1 MTAPEPAAELAP
13 GRGRGLDVARLIP
26 GLEVAPPE
34 VQAFVAGCLIEEHFA
49 FGDEIVRRGES
60 GRLHVLLAG
69 TARAVAGEGPNEV
82 HIATLRPGDVAG
94 VPDFGDAPFPL
105 TVRASES
112 VRAVLLDT
120 ALLRG
125 LDTSYP
131 EIGAALLVPARRLE
145 LRAFLRL
152 HIPQLEEVEPGRI
165 GALVA
170 AAQPVRAGP
179 GEILADDR
187 SDERTLWIV
196 RQGRLVTE
204 QLDAHA
210 AAIVGYLR
218 TGDVFGGGPVAGKRP
233 VRVRAVSHC
242 DLLALD
248 ERWRFSPE
256 HGGPPPWE
264 LLAAIAARRPRR
276 PDPRVPLDF
285 ADDVELREVV
295 APDDGDGAGAPAPA
309 PVAVAPPQPDVTV
322 DPAVEPAFTRPRRRI
337 RRLPVVYGID
347 EMDCGPA
354 ALAIV
359 CRHFGRKV
367 SVAAVRETTATAID
381 GTSLLGLQRG
391 AEQLGLRTQPLKV
404 SASRLDELPVPA
416 IVHWDANHWLVLQDV
431 GPRWVKVVDPMIG
444 PRRFSRAEFLERW
457 SGFTLL
463 LAPTPR
469 LQEVP
474 EDTAGMEWI
483 LTFLKPERSALLTVA
498 LLALVSATAALLV
511 PYSSQLIIDQ
521 VIVDDD
527 PAMLTVIMLGICA
540 LLVTS
545 IVVAVLERYV
555 MTRATLR
562 IDRATL
568 DHVSGR
574 LLDMPLLF
582 FQARRTGDI
591 ERRLNGLREVRQLFL
606 QQGVQAL
613 TAVATLTVAIG
624 LMFWNDVSLALLYL
638 TVAPV
643 YGLLMFVAA
652 RRLRPVFDSL
662 EESWGRYKSRQ
673 IDAIKGIDTVKA
685 AGAEPHV
692 RGLLLRQFDEL
703 AGRLFRADFTMM
715 LVEGALGLLSFVPLA
730 LIMWMGALRVL
741 DGDLTIGAYVSFIA
755 LVVLTTGPVVIV
767 FSTWD
772 VGQYARVLVT
782 RLADL
787 VQHEPEQGADHSG
800 LVPVT
805 TLSGRVRFDR
815 VGFHYP
821 GPLTVP
827 VLADVSLAVEPG
839 ATVAIV
845 GRSGAGKTT
854 LVKCLAGLL
863 EPTSGVIEHDGV
875 DLRMLEYRSLRRQ
888 IGIVLQ
894 DNHLFDETIARNIA
908 FGDDE
913 PDPDRVEWAARIANA
928 DAFVQQL
935 PLGYATRIGETG
947 MRLSGGQRQRVAI
960 ARAIYHDPPVLV
972 FDEATSTLDAE
983 SERAVQ
989 HNLATLL
996 RGRTA
1001 FVVAHRLSTVRNADV
1016 IVVLEQGRLVERGT
1030 HHELMHRRGLY
1041 HHLVST
1047 QLEE

>member
-1 MTAPEPAAELAP
+1 MTAPDPTAELAP
-13 GRGRGLDVARLIP
+13 GTGPRSGIGGLIP
-26 GLEVAPPE
+26 GLGAAPPD
-34 VQAFVAGCLIEEHFA
+34 VQAFVASCLVEAHFG
-49 FGDEIVRRGES
+49 FGDEIVRAGDA
-60 GRLHVLLAG
+60 GRQYVLLSG
-69 TARAVAGEGPNEV
+69 TARAVVGHGPDEV
-82 HIATLRPGDVAG
+82 HVATLGPGDVVGA
-94 VPDFGDAPFPL
+94 PDIGDAPFPL
-105 TVRASES
+105 TVRASEP

-120 ALLRG
+120 AVLRG
-125 LDTSYP
+125 LGASYP
-131 EIGAALLVPARRLE
+131 EVGAALAAPARRLE
-145 LRAFLRL
+145 RRAVLRL
-152 HIPQLEEVEPGRI
+152 HLPQLEEVEPERI
-165 GALVA
+165 GALVDA
-170 AAQPVRAGP
+170 LRSVRAGP
-179 GEILADDR
+179 GDVVADD
-187 SDERTLWIV
+187 STGERTIWIV
-196 RQGRLVTE
+196 RDGRLVAE
-204 QLDAHA
+204 RRDDG
-210 AAIVGYLR
+210 AIVAYLR
-218 TGDVFGGGPVAGKRP
+218 AGDVFGGGAVAGRP
-233 VRVRAVSHC
+233 AVRVRAVSHC

-248 ERWRFSPE
+248 EQWRFSPVN
-256 HGGPPPWE
+256 GGPPPWE
-264 LLAAIAARRPRR
+264 LLAAIAARGARR

-285 ADDVELREVV
+285 AGDVEVPGPAPAWGPAAGGDGAV
-295 APDDGDGAGAPAPA
+295 PDDGASRNPAD
-309 PVAVAPPQPDVTV
+309 AVAT

-337 RRLPVVYGID
+337 RRLPVVYGVD

-354 ALAIV
+354 ALAVV
-359 CRHFGRKV
+359 CRHFGRRV
-367 SVAAVRETTATAID
+367 SVAAVREATATAID
-381 GTSLLGLQRG
+381 GTSLLGLEQG
-391 AEQLGLRTQPLKV
+391 ATRLGLRAQSLKV
-404 SASRLDELPVPA
+404 SASRLDELPMPA

-431 GPRWVKVVDPMIG
+431 GRRWVRVVDPMVG
-444 PRRFSRAEFLERW
+444 PRRFTRTEFLERW
-457 SGFTLL
+457 SGYTLL

-474 EDTAGMEWI
+474 EDTAGLRWI
-483 LTFLKPERSALLTVA
+483 LGFLRPERPALLAVA
-498 LLALVSATAALLV
+498 GLALVSATATLLV

-527 PAMLTVIMLGICA
+527 PAMLNVIMLGICA
-540 LLVTS
+540 LLVAS
-545 IVVAVLERYV
+545 IVAAVVERYV

-568 DHVSGR
+568 DHVSGK

-613 TAVATLTVAIG
+613 TAAATLVVALG
-624 LMFWNDVSLALLYL
+624 LMFWNDVGLALLYL

-643 YGLLMFVAA
+643 YGLLMVVAA

-730 LIMWMGALRVL
+730 LVMWVGARQVL
-741 DGDLTIGAYVSFIA
+741 DGDLTIGAYVAFIA
-755 LVVLTTGPVVIV
+755 LVVLTTGPVVIL

-787 VQHEPEQGADHSG
+787 VQHDPEQGVDHGG
-800 LVPVT
+800 LLRVT
-805 TLSGRVRFDR
+805 TLEGRVRLER
-815 VGFHYP
+815 VGFHYA
-821 GPLTVP
+821 GPLAAP
-827 VLADVSLAVEPG
+827 VLEDVSLSVEPG
-839 ATVAIV
+839 STVAIV

-863 EPTSGVIEHDGV
+863 EPTTGVIEHDGI
-875 DLRMLEYRSLRRQ
+875 DLTTLEYRSLRRQ

-894 DNHLFDETIARNIA
+894 DNHLFDDTIARNIA

-913 PDPDRVEWAARIANA
+913 PDPGRVEWAARIANA
-928 DAFVQQL
+928 DGFVRRL

-947 MRLSGGQRQRVAI
+947 MRLSGGQRQRIAI
-960 ARAIYHDPPVLV
+960 ARAVYHDPPVLV

-989 HNLATLL
+989 RNLATLL

-1001 FVVAHRLSTVRNADV
+1001 FVVAHRLSTVRTADV
-1016 IVVLEQGRLVERGT
+1016 IVVLEQGRLVEQGT
-1030 HHELMHRRGLY
+1030 HRELMRRRGLY